1 MVVLEIFW
9 AYHAYTESFVV
20 VVLEHEKKK
29 ERINK
34 YLYVSRD
41 AKPRFRISDLN
52 QKMSSQV
59 QVDKCANCWVYDWKQ
74 AKPASLQKCGRC
86 RVVQYCSKSCQEE
99 HWIKVHKKHCKKLS
113 RVQEPVAVSLFSQH
127 PFPMEGIPGDNL
139 EAMII
144 IIQRI
149 LVKMRKDKHPA
160 ILRLRREMA
169 QLENEMTLN
178 RGNLWFRKKVYPSQ
192 APHDCTIIETLVEL
206 QFETANV
213 FSMMEVKENES
224 SIWWSLH
231 LVWKFLDDLDF
242 ALAVQSFKDPWMA
255 APQHLWNGLEADCT
269 AFIATAQ
276 GIVNAFKGR
285 IPSFIDL
292 LKILCGGSLEQI
304 CTFCNKSMV
313 VQGLRC
319 SAQEGTPIAV
329 FLPYKVRMFN
339 CGDENCT
346 AQMFNCNEKWRKW
359 VVAGLTSYT
368 KHKATF
374 CNLCFKLVP
383 LDNIHR

>member
-74 AKPASLQKCGRC
+74 ANPASLQKCGRC

-99 HWIKVHKKHCKKLS
+99 HWVKVHKKHCKKLS

-127 PFPMEGIPGDNL
+127 PFPKEGVPGDNL

-149 LVKMRKDKHPA
+149 LVKMREDKH
-160 ILRLRREMA
+160 
-169 QLENEMTLN
+169 
-178 RGNLWFRKKVYPSQ
+178 
-192 APHDCTIIETLVEL
+192 
-206 QFETANV
+206 
-213 FSMMEVKENES
+213 
-224 SIWWSLH
+224 
-231 LVWKFLDDLDF
+231 
-242 ALAVQSFKDPWMA
+242 
-255 APQHLWNGLEADCT
+255 
-269 AFIATAQ
+269 Q
-276 GIVNAFKGR
+276 G
-285 IPSFIDL
+285 
-292 LKILCGGSLEQI
+292 
-304 CTFCNKSMV
+304 
-313 VQGLRC
+313 
-319 SAQEGTPIAV
+319 
-329 FLPYKVRMFN
+329 
-339 CGDENCT
+339 
-346 AQMFNCNEKWRKW
+346 
-359 VVAGLTSYT
+359 
-368 KHKATF
+368 
-374 CNLCFKLVP
+374 
-383 LDNIHR
+383 